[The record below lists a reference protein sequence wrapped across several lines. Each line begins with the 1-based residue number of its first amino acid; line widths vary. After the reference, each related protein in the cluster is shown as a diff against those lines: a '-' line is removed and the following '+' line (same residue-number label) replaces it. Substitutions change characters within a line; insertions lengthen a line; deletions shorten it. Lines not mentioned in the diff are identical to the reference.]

1 MHHRSFL
8 PAAAA
13 AIVLVA
19 ASCTALAA
27 AASPAAHASTAVT
40 VAPTR
45 PVTCFLRLA
54 DPSGPQCLGANKIS
68 GDEEHDIAYFEGPGG
83 NPILHP
89 YNDQLGYCTI
99 GLGHLIHK
107 SRCTKQDFKDWK
119 GQTAEDLIKLFHQ
132 DIAKLEAE
140 LNKLLIGKLRL
151 VLDPCQYD
159 GLFDL
164 YFNGGPTWFQHKNG
178 KLTQLTKALKAGDM
192 AAAAGILE
200 HDVPAHLKKRDKKEL
215 SARRKADAAEFRTRR
230 CPCKIAPVSG
240 TFSGTQTNNAG
251 LYGDLGGVGTWT
263 GTFDFNK
270 PTSNSFAP
278 GNAVFVATSGT
289 VKWKFKPTGT
299 LPSGCTWTTLSG
311 SLSDPAQTMANE
323 IRITPA
329 GYFAAGNDFN
339 AGNAFAV
346 VTCHNNPPTTQ
357 DEGEEEGLDTGP
369 SAMPFKNGAMS
380 GSFTFG
386 CCGNVVTWT
395 WSLHFDAL
403 PPVTP

>member
-1 MHHRSFL
+1 M
-8 PAAAA
+8 
-13 AIVLVA
+13 VLVA
-19 ASCTALAA
+19 GGGTALAA

-40 VAPTR
+40 VAPART
-45 PVTCFLRLA
+45 VTCSLLAA
-54 DPSGPQCLGANKIS
+54 DPSGPKCLGANRIS
-68 GDEEHDIAYFEGPGG
+68 GEEEHDIAYFEGPGG
-83 NPILHP
+83 NPVLHP

-99 GLGHLIHK
+99 GLGHLIRK

-119 GQTAEDLIKLFHQ
+119 GTTAEDLIKLFHH

-140 LNKLLIGKLRL
+140 LNRLLIGKLRL

-164 YFNGGPTWFQHKNG
+164 YFNGGPSWFQQKNG
-178 KLTQLTKALKAGDM
+178 NLTKLSKALKAGDM

-200 HDVPAHLKKRDKKEL
+200 HDVPAHLSRKDEKEL
-215 SARRKADAAEFRTRR
+215 SVRRKADAAEFRTRR

-240 TFSGTQTNNAG
+240 TFSGTWTNHEG
-251 LYGDLGGVGTWT
+251 LNGELGGVGTWS
-263 GTFDFNK
+263 GTFDFTK
-270 PTSNSFAP
+270 PTSKSFAP

-289 VKWKFKPTGT
+289 VKWKFEPTGT

-311 SLSDPAQTMANE
+311 TLSDPARTGANE
-323 IRITPA
+323 IRISPD
-329 GYFAAGNDFN
+329 GYVAFGNDFS
-339 AGNAFAV
+339 AGNPYAV
-346 VTCHNNPPTTQ
+346 VTCTSTTPPTTL
-357 DEGEEEGLDTGP
+357 DEVEQQGLLTRP
-369 SAMPFKNGAMS
+369 SPPTPFTNGAMS

-386 CCGNVVTWT
+386 CCGNVVTWK